1 MLIPPDIELNQ
12 FTAVFAGG
20 VTLTVAVFPMPH
32 KVVCIAV
39 GAAGKSYIVAV
50 TGVLGLSQ
58 VLPDEVRTAETYR
71 VVVAWILLTVAVER
85 EPPVS
90 AVYHFKELPEV
101 LVADNTTLEFL
112 HPALETVFIID
123 GVFTTVAITGVL
135 VVEIPLQLV
144 PSA

>member
-1 MLIPPDIELNQ
+1 M
-12 FTAVFAGG
+12 
-20 VTLTVAVFPMPH
+20 
-32 KVVCIAV
+32 
-39 GAAGKSYIVAV
+39 VAV

-85 EPPVS
+85 KPPVS

-112 HPALETVFIID
+112 HPALETVFIIE

-135 VVEIPLQLV
+135 VGETPLQLV